1 MGKEW
6 KDWLSDKELFSS
18 VYFGFRSLGKERL
31 DEFAYNILEE
41 FSEDTCEDS
50 FNRNIAND
58 LLILNKSINGEEFNQ
73 DYVFVIDTF
82 ENEGI
87 FRPNQETV
95 EQFISKLEKW
105 TGISF

>member
-6 KDWLSDKELFSS
+6 KDWLSDKEMFKS
-18 VYFGFRSLGKERL
+18 VYNGFRSLGKERL
-31 DEFAYNILEE
+31 DEFAYNLLEE
-41 FSEDTCEDS
+41 YTEDDCEGVYY
-50 FNRNIAND
+50 RNIAND
-58 LLILNKSINGEEFNQ
+58 LLILSKSINGEEFNQ
-73 DYVFVIDTF
+73 DYVFIIDSF
-82 ENEGI
+82 ENEGT